1 MNLITILG
9 ILAATCTT
17 FAFVPQVVQILK
29 TRDTK
34 GISLVM
40 YVIFVLGIAFWLAY
54 GIFLEDVPLIA
65 ANTVTLMLAGTVL
78 AFKIKNG

>member
-17 FAFVPQVVQILK
+17 LAFVPQVVQILK

-40 YVIFVLGIAFWLAY
+40 YIVFVLGIAFWLAY
-54 GIFLEDVPLIA
+54 GVFLEDIPLIA
-65 ANTVTLMLAGTVL
+65 ANTVTLLLSGTVL
-78 AFKIKNG
+78 VFKIRNG